1 MQSRDIDHDWRVLRV
16 LYIQSGKNFL
26 SLKFKASIAPTLQKD
41 VCTPDARVAV
51 FYDG

>member
-1 MQSRDIDHDWRVLRV
+1 MQSRDIDHERRLCRV

-26 SLKFKASIAPTLQKD
+26 SFKLKASIAPTLQKG
-41 VCTPDARVAV
+41 VYTPDARVAV